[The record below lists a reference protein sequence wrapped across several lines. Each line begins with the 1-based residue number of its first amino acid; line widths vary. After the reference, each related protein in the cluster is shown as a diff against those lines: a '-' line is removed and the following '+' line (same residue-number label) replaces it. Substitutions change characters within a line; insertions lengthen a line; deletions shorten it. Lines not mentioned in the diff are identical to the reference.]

1 MNGLRQL
8 PLTFLLLVSPF
19 MSEQSTES
27 HAAASVVEDEIVR
40 SGTIFHV
47 RLRQTISSFG
57 SKQDTPISAIVIQP
71 VQVDGVI
78 FVPMNTELR
87 GTITGVGVGLS
98 HETAQLN
105 LHFDTLILPGRSPQ
119 ALAGRDDER
128 SKAIDD
134 LWVTGCVDGV
144 SYIERLWVPRN
155 AKNATGD
162 TLTTDGRLAIAH
174 ERLR

>member
-1 MNGLRQL
+1 
-8 PLTFLLLVSPF
+8 
-19 MSEQSTES
+19 MSGQSTES

-40 SGTIFHV
+40 SGTILHV

-87 GTITGVGVGLS
+87 GTITRVRRVGVGLS

-105 LHFDTLILPGRSPQ
+105 LHFDTLILPGVSPQ
-119 ALAGRDDER
+119 AIAGRDEER
-128 SKAIDD
+128 SKVIDD
-134 LWVTGCVDGV
+134 LWLT
-144 SYIERLWVPRN
+144 RLCRWRE
-155 AKNATGD
+155 
-162 TLTTDGRLAIAH
+162 LYRTTIGPAECEKCDRRYADNGWKAGHRAH